1 MGGIAYSEGAF
12 ASNCPAAMKMAE
24 SCRPADCAYLGEPAI
39 IFATQV
45 EAGPCPPAPVLITCD
60 ASTET
65 GPHGVSAADT
75 SLPPTLE
82 KPCRLPLAGPLLPP
96 ATAAAMSRHDGRNA
110 HYFGVSCITVL
121 LPRLV
126 QKTLVVSTAIPW
138 REPPCP
144 EARVVGVPP
153 PIGTDITVPVPE
165 FVQ

>member
-65 GPHGVSAADT
+65 SPAISGSARSSAADA
-75 SLPPTLE
+75 SLPPTFE
-82 KPCRLPLAGPLLPP
+82 KLGGRPLTGPLLPP
-96 ATAAAMSRHDGRNA
+96 ATAVAMNRVHDGRNA
-110 HYFGVSCITVL
+110 HYFGVSLVSV
-121 LPRLV
+121 PSPKLV
-126 QKTLVVSTAIPW
+126 QKTLWASTTM
-138 REPPCP
+138 ESV
-144 EARVVGVPP
+144 EV
-153 PIGTDITVPVPE
+153 
-165 FVQ
+165 

>member
-1 MGGIAYSEGAF
+1 LGGIAYSEGAF

-82 KPCRLPLAGPLLPP
+82 KLCRLALAGTLLPP
-96 ATAAAMSRHDGRNA
+96 ATAVAMNRVHDGRNA
-110 HYFGVSCITVL
+110 HYFGVSLITA
-121 LPRLV
+121 P
-126 QKTLVVSTAIPW
+126 A
-138 REPPCP
+138 
-144 EARVVGVPP
+144 
-153 PIGTDITVPVPE
+153 
-165 FVQ
+165 